1 MGSGVGSTV
10 GSGSGSVVGSGSGS
24 TVGSGS
30 GAAAYATGVV
40 DACVGSS
47 TPCAARVTIAYETPS
62 AYAGTDTSTAKEPSA
77 FIGAVAPTP
86 GISPTVFVSSIH
98 TV

>member
-24 TVGSGS
+24 TVGSGSGS

-47 TPCAARVTIAYETPS
+47 TPCAARVTIAYDTPS
-62 AYAGTDTSTAKEPSA
+62 A
-77 FIGAVAPTP
+77 
-86 GISPTVFVSSIH
+86 
-98 TV
+98 